1 MTVCW
6 SEGTVT
12 KAAKSFPGRARRATY
27 GLATDHDGRR
37 LTGSARL
44 AGHSTLC
51 TRLPREAGSDGGPG
65 ALLGDPLRRGAAVGL
80 TLLTGGV
87 RCGRIG
93 RRAGT
98 R

>member
-1 MTVCW
+1 MAQD
-6 SEGTVT
+6 E
-12 KAAKSFPGRARRATY
+12 PTY

-44 AGHSTLC
+44 TGHSTLR

-65 ALLGDPLRRGAAVGL
+65 TLLGDALSGGTAVDL
-80 TLLTGGV
+80 ILLTGGV
-87 RCGRIG
+87 RCGRVW
-93 RRAGT
+93 RRAGA